1 MPSDID
7 PQKDQ
12 DTMKTSIEEQISKSS
27 SIKDSS
33 HEKKQLENSDIVEN
47 SDVASEEEIIEICSC
62 GHNRHHHLVTPN
74 ATYTAWATF
83 WITMMGVSA
92 TPIRVDFICRVCKEK
107 FDFEI
112 DPERL
117 KDFY

>member
-1 MPSDID
+1 MSSD
-7 PQKDQ
+7 KDFKNDNDINISPDQ
-12 DTMKTSIEEQISKSS
+12 RIEENKD
-27 SIKDSS
+27 IKDH
-33 HEKKQLENSDIVEN
+33 HEED
-47 SDVASEEEIIEICSC
+47 IIETCPC
-62 GHNRHHHLVTPN
+62 GHNRHHHLVTPS

-83 WITMMGVSA
+83 WITIMGVSA

>member
-12 DTMKTSIEEQISKSS
+12 DTTKTSIEEQISKSS

-33 HEKKQLENSDIVEN
+33 HDTKQLEN

-62 GHNRHHHLVTPN
+62 GHNRYHHLVTPN